1 MIDADGVR
9 HYRGRMLIRTFAT
22 AVAAGALLA
31 GCGMPMSPAQL
42 AQHEAHPYPGRSKGQ
57 VFSAATTAL
66 RSLGYEI
73 VTSNAATGRIKTAPK
88 LVTVTA
94 YGSSSTAVASGNSLA
109 WTLEVSSGDDG
120 ALLHAEPRGY
130 SAGQIV
136 DASRIN
142 GSFLER
148 SFATL
153 YGEIDDD
160 LPGGDAKT
168 AARPSSSKGV
178 TSKQAKKP

>member
-1 MIDADGVR
+1 
-9 HYRGRMLIRTFAT
+9 MLNRAFAT
-22 AVAAGALLA
+22 TVAAGAFLVA
-31 GCGMPMSPAQL
+31 CGMPMSPAQL
-42 AQHEAHPYPGRSKGQ
+42 AQHEEHPYPGHTKAQ
-57 VFSAATTAL
+57 VFSAATSAL

-73 VTSNAATGRIKTAPK
+73 VTSDAASGRIKTAPK
-88 LVTVTA
+88 LMTVTA
-94 YGSSSTAVASGNSLA
+94 YAGSSTAVASDNSLA

-130 SAGQIV
+130 SAGQLV
-136 DASRIN
+136 DASRMN

-160 LPGGDAKT
+160 MPGRDAKP
-168 AARPSSSKGV
+168 AAKPFASKGV

>member
-1 MIDADGVR
+1 
-9 HYRGRMLIRTFAT
+9 
-22 AVAAGALLA
+22 
-31 GCGMPMSPAQL
+31 MSPAQL
-42 AQHEAHPYPGRSKGQ
+42 EQHEAHAYPGHTKAQ
-57 VFSAATTAL
+57 VFSAATSAL

-73 VTSNAATGRIKTAPK
+73 VTSDAATGRIKTAPK

-94 YGSSSTAVASGNSLA
+94 YGSSSTAVASDNSLA
-109 WTLEVSSGDDG
+109 WTLEVSSGADG

-130 SAGQIV
+130 TAGNLV
-136 DASRIN
+136 DASRMN

-160 LPGGDAKT
+160 MPGADSKAAAK
-168 AARPSSSKGV
+168 PSPSKGV